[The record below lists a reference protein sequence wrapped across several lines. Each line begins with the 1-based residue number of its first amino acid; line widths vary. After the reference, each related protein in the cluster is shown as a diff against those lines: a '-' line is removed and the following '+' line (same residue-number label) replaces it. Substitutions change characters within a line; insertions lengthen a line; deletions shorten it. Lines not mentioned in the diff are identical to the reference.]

1 MLRIDATTTS
11 YNASSI
17 IDGDNVASF
26 TANIN
31 NPGEGVYVSIGFN
44 NLTTLQANLSELKED
59 LEEFIDTIAE

>member
-1 MLRIDATTTS
+1 MLRIDSTTTS

-17 IDGDNVASF
+17 IGGNNVASF

-31 NPGEGVYVSIGFN
+31 NPGEGVYVSVGFN

-59 LEEFIDTIAE
+59 LNEFIDTITE

>member
-1 MLRIDATTTS
+1 MLRIDSTTTS

-17 IDGDNVASF
+17 IDGNNIASF

-59 LEEFIDTIAE
+59 LDEFIDTIAE